1 MIPGWVSI
9 YQFVLLQKGP
19 INVSTDVPTTEDHK
33 VSPIGACLPAGF
45 PLNLETSFDVIQE
58 EVGYNVLQIN

>member
-1 MIPGWVSI
+1 MFQRMFQQLKI
-9 YQFVLLQKGP
+9 
-19 INVSTDVPTTEDHK
+19 TK